1 MGGKVWEY
9 SFSHRYI
16 VFSASRSANIGS
28 WLLTR
33 VLRFTSSG
41 PLSPCPFEARPRLL
55 LLLLNIFLLQFIR
68 HRRDWCARA
77 GSYTPARSELH
88 VMSAR
93 RASLVRKLSWFVYVY
108 VLDLHEGA
116 HGGQSAGVHHA
127 GLAAIRRLQQRR
139 PPQPARVLHSL
150 PWVTSLHS
158 SRRDIQ
164 SSKAGDL
171 SSKSVLEPVLQP
183 QINTWLP
190 SSLSAQAH
198 D

>member
-1 MGGKVWEY
+1 MPFRSQAEVIAFTLEH
-9 SFSHRYI
+9 FSPQIYPI
-16 VFSASRSANIGS
+16 PT
-28 WLLTR
+28 WLMCE
-33 VLRFTSSG
+33 G
-41 PLSPCPFEARPRLL
+41 
-55 LLLLNIFLLQFIR
+55 
-68 HRRDWCARA
+68 
-77 GSYTPARSELH
+77 
-88 VMSAR
+88 
-93 RASLVRKLSWFVYVY
+93 RKLHSRQEWASHKVCKKGQLSEETFLVCVC

-150 PWVTSLHS
+150 PWVTSLCS
-158 SRRDIQ
+158 SRCDIQ

-183 QINTWLP
+183 RINTWLP